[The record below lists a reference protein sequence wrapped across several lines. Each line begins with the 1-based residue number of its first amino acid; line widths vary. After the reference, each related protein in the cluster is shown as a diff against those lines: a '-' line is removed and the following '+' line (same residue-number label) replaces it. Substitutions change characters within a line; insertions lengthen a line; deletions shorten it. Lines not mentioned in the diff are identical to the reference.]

1 MASGPDGGFDEG
13 ETVNEHDVRQ
23 EYYDEPQRPG
33 STAAS
38 VLRQASDL
46 IRWCGLFQLI
56 VSMLGILLILGT
68 LVDYWLNGRRLAL
81 WDEMA
86 AYVVVPLS
94 VAGIVLTPIALI
106 GSTAMRKGSGYSLA
120 SAACAI
126 TIFSSPCFVA
136 APFTIPVG
144 IWGLMVLNRADVRAS
159 FESASRGTMTIA
171 PPEGPDART
180 DPTA

>member
-1 MASGPDGGFDEG
+1 MASSPDGGFDEG
-13 ETVNEHDVRQ
+13 EAVSEHDLQ
-23 EYYDEPQRPG
+23 QDYDVEPLRPR

-38 VLRQASDL
+38 VLRQTSDL

-106 GSTAMRKGSGYSLA
+106 GSTAMRKRSGYALA
-120 SAACAI
+120 STACAI
-126 TIFSSPCFVA
+126 TICSLPCFVA
-136 APFTIPVG
+136 APFAIPVG
-144 IWGLMVLNRADVRAS
+144 IWGLMVLNRADVRES
-159 FESASRGTMTIA
+159 FESQAA
-171 PPEGPDART
+171 Q
-180 DPTA
+180 TADLSKAKR

>member
-1 MASGPDGGFDEG
+1 VASGPDGGFDEG
-13 ETVNEHDVRQ
+13 EKVSEHDLRQ
-23 EYYDEPQRPG
+23 DYDDEPQRPR

-46 IRWCGLFQLI
+46 IRWCGQFQLT
-56 VSMLGILLILGT
+56 VSILGIMLILGT
-68 LVDYWLNGRRLAL
+68 LVESWLNGRRLAL

-106 GSTAMRKGSGYSLA
+106 GSTAMRKRTQYSLA

-126 TIFSSPCFVA
+126 TILSLPCFVV
-136 APFTIPVG
+136 APFAIPLG
-144 IWGLMVLNRADVRAS
+144 IWGLMVLNRADVRES
-159 FESASRGTMTIA
+159 FECQAA
-171 PPEGPDART
+171 Q
-180 DPTA
+180 TADLSKAKR